1 MSFTS
6 KTQFGLDKEG
16 QPVNLA
22 SIKKAQDNSNAAYF
36 ALLVQL
42 GHFGVWVSKQKG
54 TTQKEQA
61 AKLADKLGYKAASLE
76 PMISNGK
83 AIVENNATPQK
94 VEQFKKQCK
103 SGKVSTKD
111 GRKARASLDNFA
123 KHLRGGTLQAATPKK
138 GEDAAPIVD
147 EAKNE
152 AYLEALKAKESKRKP
167 KVNPFTSCEAGQGDY
182 LFTLKMPKANSDKA
196 IRNFRE
202 LVKKVEAHYGWTE
215 EDVYPTLQK
224 VNA

>member
-6 KTQFGLDKEG
+6 KTQFGSIKG

-22 SIKKAQDNSNAAYF
+22 SIKKAQANSNAAHF

-61 AKLADKLGYKAASLE
+61 GKLAEKLGYKASSLE

-111 GRKARASLDNFA
+111 GRQARASLDNFA
-123 KHLRGGTLQAATPKK
+123 KHLRGGSLQAVTPKK

-152 AYLEALKAKESKRKP
+152 AYIEAYKAKESKRRP
-167 KVNPFTSCEAGQGDY
+167 KVNPFTSCEVGKGEH

-196 IRNFRE
+196 LHNFRE
-202 LVKKVEAHYGWTE
+202 LCTKVEAHYGWTE
-215 EDVYPTLQK
+215 ADIYPKLEK

>member
-6 KTQFGLDKEG
+6 KTQFGTIKG
-16 QPVNLA
+16 QPVTLA
-22 SIKKAQDNSNAAYF
+22 SIKKAQENSNAAHF

-42 GHFGVWVSKQKG
+42 GHFGVWVGKQKG

-61 AKLADKLGYKAASLE
+61 ALLADKLGYKASSLE

-103 SGKVSTKD
+103 AGKVSTKD
-111 GRKARASLDNFA
+111 GRQARASLDNFA

-147 EAKNE
+147 EAKN
-152 AYLEALKAKESKRKP
+152 AAFVEALKANESKRP
-167 KVNPFTSCEAGQGDY
+167 AKVNPFTSCEVGKGEH
-182 LFTLKMPKANSDKA
+182 LFTLKMPKKNGDKA
-196 IRNFRE
+196 LANFRE
-202 LVKKVEAHYGWTE
+202 LCAKVEAHYGWTQ
-215 EDVYPTLQK
+215 EDVYPTFQK